1 MTTNSPILNL
11 PQVASNQNQKET
23 TINTAMAIL
32 EAAMNDRVGISLAAG
47 DHTLSTDE
55 FTKYFHQK
63 YSGQTAA
70 RQVTIPATVRWFA
83 VTNSGGFD
91 ITVKCNGSS
100 GLTLTVAAGKR
111 VLALSDGTDVV
122 AVSAGVSNL
131 SDLSDVV
138 GAADASAG
146 QLLGFDATSG
156 TWTPIDNPADL
167 EAFAEGV
174 PTASKKVA
182 QRIFARAARYASDFN
197 QSQVKAGVAA
207 TAATTF
213 NVKKNGTLV
222 GTIHFAIGATV
233 ATFSTDVGAGST
245 TVTLAAGDVLSIEAP
260 ATPDATLAD
269 ISFCLKGS
277 YQ

>member
-1 MTTNSPILNL
+1 MTTTPILNL

-32 EAAMNDRVGISLAAG
+32 EAAMNDAVGISLASG
-47 DHTLSTDE
+47 NHTLTTDE
-55 FTKYFHQK
+55 FTKFFHQK

-70 RQVTIPATVRWFA
+70 RQVTIPTTKRWFA
-83 VTNSGGFD
+83 ASNTGAFD
-91 ITVKCNGSS
+91 ITIKCNGSV
-100 GLTLTVAAGKR
+100 GATLTLAAGKR
-111 VLALSDGTDVV
+111 VLALSDGVDVV
-122 AVSAGVSNL
+122 AISQGVSSL
-131 SDLSDVV
+131 QDLSDVV

-146 QLLGFDATSG
+146 QLLGFDATTG
-156 TWTPIDNPADL
+156 TWTPVDNPADL
-167 EAFAEGV
+167 LAFVAGA
-174 PTASKKVA
+174 PSASQKLTG
-182 QRIFARAARYASDFN
+182 RIFARAARYSSDFN

-207 TAATTF
+207 TAAATF

-233 ATFSTDVGAGST
+233 ATFSTDVGAGS
-245 TVTLAAGDVLSIEAP
+245 VSVSVAIGDVLTIEAP

-269 ISFCLKGS
+269 ISFCLKGV